1 MKKRIILTSVLSI
14 AMCLSLIVGATMA
27 FFGSESKANIS
38 VTGANVNVVASIDP
52 ATGFTTYSKGKTSE
66 ELGYPNGEFENGGTA
81 SIDAEGAL
89 VLNAISAGDSVKVR
103 VDIYNDSNIRI
114 QYRARVVC
122 EEGEEFLELFEIE
135 NDFRHMTWQIAE
147 IGNDLKDEIVEVT
160 IGLPEDV
167 NLEDFEGQT
176 IKFAIVVEAVQA
188 NADTID
194 STEDAVVYSPENS
207 ADGTANGNWLEA
219 RFGNTPEE
227 TIPAGTTVYLG
238 AGDYTLDEVISIPEG
253 VNLYGV
259 QYGNPAVNWATD
271 EAAEKTVIYAP
282 DTPEERA
289 VKIAGSNTVID
300 GIMVDGSN
308 RDVKGIRSDDSK
320 PGLTDVAV
328 RNCAVINVAND
339 GIDLNGT
346 DGAVIENNY
355 IQNANDNAI
364 RLGSYYNE
372 SGAAYIRN
380 NVIVDVATQGG
391 TINGVIQIEGD
402 GSNNS
407 EMFGDVIVAGNRI
420 EKIVSRHEVNEKT
433 DAGESA
439 ITVKNVSNSGV
450 IIIEDNV
457 LTDVEQGIG
466 IYKFSSYD
474 ENSKVIIRNNEFS
487 DVGVFSIATC
497 NLNEVGYAQK
507 ALVEISNNVFDDSL
521 PSMGHVSVNIPNV
534 YDSAGNTNW
543 QVTVNGTVFD
553 GENYD
558 ASIHTLI
565 SSKAE
570 LFAFARRVSGDSTY
584 VGETVVLT
592 ADIDLA
598 GETWT
603 PIGTVLT
610 YPTEDTFR
618 GTFDGQNHTI
628 YNMHAVS
635 TKTPVYDVAGFFGTI
650 NGTVKNLNFENAVVE
665 GTHYTGVVVGY
676 SSPLAGQMSLISN
689 CHVKGAT
696 VTSTYTDEH
705 NDGAKAGGII
715 GYCVAGDKVSGCSV
729 QDVTIT
735 GVRDVGGIAGCA
747 GSSQVLT
754 ENSAEGVHIILD
766 QRVVDETE
774 TWGFILGRDS
784 GDGVVDV
791 PESNTVSGENTAIE
805 LLPDGSS
812 VDLVVGG

>member
-52 ATGFTTYSKGKTSE
+52 ATGFTTYSKGIPTSE
-66 ELGYPNGEFENGGTA
+66 IEGKQNGEFENGGTA
-81 SIDAEGAL
+81 SIDAEGTL

-103 VDIYNDSNIRI
+103 VDIENRSNIRI

-122 EEGEEFLELFEIE
+122 EEGEEFLDLFEIE
-135 NDFRHMTWQIAE
+135 NDIRHMAWQIAE

-167 NLEDFEGQT
+167 NLEDLEGQT

-188 NADTID
+188 NAETTDDVI
-194 STEDAVVYSPENS
+194 VYEPEEGNTA
-207 ADGTANGNWLEA
+207 ADNGADLQNIMASGLEA
-219 RFGNTPEE
+219 
-227 TIPAGTTVYLG
+227 GTSVYLG
-238 AGDYTLDEVISIPEG
+238 AGEYALQGILEIPEG
-253 VNLYGV
+253 VSLYGA
-259 QYGNPAVNWATD
+259 QRGNAAETWATD
-271 EAAEKTVIYAP
+271 ENAEKTVIYAP

-565 SSKAE
+565 STAAE
-570 LFAFARRVSGDSTY
+570 LSAFAATVAGGDDFQ
-584 VGETVVLT
+584 GKIVVLT
-592 ADIDLA
+592 DDIDLS
-598 GETWT
+598 GQTWT
-603 PIGTVLT
+603 PINDF
-610 YPTEDTFR
+610 Y
-618 GTFDGQNHTI
+618 GTFDGAGHTI
-628 YNMHAVS
+628 SNL
-635 TKTPVYDVAGFFGTI
+635 TVAGNENYAGLFGDCRKGTESGGGMHHLTIRNLTLSNAQISGNESVAAVVAASSNVTIENVTVQSSVINGQKYVGGILGYSYGNGTPSIAECKAIGVTLSIGETGGAIVGFLEHGSINDCLVQGCTLSGTENIGCVAGRFSSGDHGVVTYDNLDIVNTTI
-650 NGTVKNLNFENAVVE
+650 NGAEAENIW
-665 GTHYTGVVVGY
+665 G
-676 SSPLAGQMSLISN
+676 
-689 CHVKGAT
+689 
-696 VTSTYTDEH
+696 EH
-705 NDGAKAGGII
+705 LGI
-715 GYCVAGDKVSGCSV
+715 
-729 QDVTIT
+729 
-735 GVRDVGGIAGCA
+735 
-747 GSSQVLT
+747 
-754 ENSAEGVHIILD
+754 
-766 QRVVDETE
+766 
-774 TWGFILGRDS
+774 
-784 GDGVVDV
+784 
-791 PESNTVSGENTAIE
+791 
-805 LLPDGSS
+805 
-812 VDLVVGG
+812 